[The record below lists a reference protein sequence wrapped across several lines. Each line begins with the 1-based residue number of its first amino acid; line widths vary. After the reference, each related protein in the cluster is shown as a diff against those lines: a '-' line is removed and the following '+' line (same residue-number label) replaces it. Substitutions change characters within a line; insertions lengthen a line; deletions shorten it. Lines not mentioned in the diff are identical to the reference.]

1 MLKMRKMAL
10 LTLALASLARPVGAA
25 DDLMSSQLIDQA
37 RHWQQK
43 DRDDIAADLWRKVL
57 RADPKHP
64 EALVKL
70 GVIEARAGNIE
81 EAVALYNRA
90 RQLTTPPAGLSELS
104 AALKA
109 VKGPPKNLL
118 PLPIRKEP
126 SKPVEEVA
134 KTNLDKR
141 VETKSASPHAIKSN
155 QKAKIQSAASRVE
168 ERSRRTEINGL
179 ELKLSTSIDLVHVK
193 PRP

>member
-1 MLKMRKMAL
+1 MAL
-10 LTLALASLARPVGAA
+10 LTLALAALAQPVWAA

-43 DRDDIAADLWRKVL
+43 DRDDIATDLWRKVL
-57 RADPKHP
+57 LTDPKHP

-70 GVIEARAGNIE
+70 GVIEARAGNVA
-81 EAVALYNRA
+81 EAAALYNRA

-109 VKGPPKNLL
+109 VKGPSKNLP

-126 SKPVEEVA
+126 SKPVEEA
-134 KTNLDKR
+134 ATTNSGKHL
-141 VETKSASPHAIKSN
+141 EPKSASPPASKSN
-155 QKAKIQSAASRVE
+155 QKAQIQSAASRAE
-168 ERSRRTEINGL
+168 ERSRSTEINGL
-179 ELKLSTSIDLVHVK
+179 ELKLSTTIDLVHVK
-193 PRP
+193 SRP